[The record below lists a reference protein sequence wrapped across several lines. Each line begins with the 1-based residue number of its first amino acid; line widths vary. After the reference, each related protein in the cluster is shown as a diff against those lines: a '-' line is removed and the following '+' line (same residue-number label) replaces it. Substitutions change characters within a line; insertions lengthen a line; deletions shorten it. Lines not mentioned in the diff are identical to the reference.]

1 MRLCLNSVGFCDR
14 DTRCTLS
21 PAFFSLLRFNRFVSS
36 SMPPVF
42 PAHLILVSEGPSLQE
57 LETDNGK
64 DIAAAGKVEDVAA
77 ANTMEDVA
85 AADTVKDVT
94 VACSVTVNVEDV
106 VADSVKDV
114 VLFERLSE
122 EPLPSELEAGNVK
135 ESVALSESTLLMSFN
150 PSRITYFLLS
160 TRASDIPWS
169 PQSVRECPP
178 LSNPVRE
185 APCLG
190 MFVGLSRSPPG
201 KRPQASVLLSADIE
215 DGGGKSSP
223 LYSRTSN
230 DLARKS
236 SLCKYRG
243 RAPYHHDQL
252 GRRRGSMQWSLLNFA
267 LHNAN

>member
-1 MRLCLNSVGFCDR
+1 
-14 DTRCTLS
+14 
-21 PAFFSLLRFNRFVSS
+21 
-36 SMPPVF
+36 MPPVF

-57 LETDNGK
+57 LETDSGK

-85 AADTVKDVT
+85 AADTVMDVT

-150 PSRITYFLLS
+150 PSRITCFLLS
-160 TRASDIPWS
+160 TRASDIPRS
-169 PQSVRECPP
+169 PQSVRERLP
-178 LSNPVRE
+178 LRNPVRE

-190 MFVGLSRSPPG
+190 MFVGLSRSLL
-201 KRPQASVLLSADIE
+201 RVSVLRPAFCFPQTLRTEVGNLVLFIVALQMTWPERAVYANIGAVLCIIMTSLGEEKALCSGPYSISCCITPINSYVSSKLSD
-215 DGGGKSSP
+215 
-223 LYSRTSN
+223 
-230 DLARKS
+230 
-236 SLCKYRG
+236 
-243 RAPYHHDQL
+243 
-252 GRRRGSMQWSLLNFA
+252 
-267 LHNAN
+267 